1 MNATQARNWARAD
14 IEPEVLAARA
24 RDFGFRLADR
34 DELQAAVSMAESL
47 IDGKLASVDAISA
60 MNVQTGMTA
69 WVTGD
74 PVDGIFL
81 TIPLSAEGE
90 AAVRNGSYVPA
101 APSSE
106 HLATQGKDIAA
117 FYVGVYAGSSREARK
132 KIMTAS
138 AVLRVEM
145 FGVFPAYA
153 RGATE
158 DGRRSMLSLGFQEF
172 EGGLPDLFIQPPF
185 QTVLDQTS

>member
-24 RDFGFRLADR
+24 RDLGFRLADR

-90 AAVRNGSYVPA
+90 AAVRNGSYVLSIWQRRA
-101 APSSE
+101 RISRHSMSASMR
-106 HLATQGKDIAA
+106 AVRGK
-117 FYVGVYAGSSREARK
+117 REK
-132 KIMTAS
+132 KS
-138 AVLRVEM
+138 
-145 FGVFPAYA
+145 
-153 RGATE
+153 
-158 DGRRSMLSLGFQEF
+158 
-172 EGGLPDLFIQPPF
+172 
-185 QTVLDQTS
+185 

>member
-1 MNATQARNWARAD
+1 MNATQARNRARAD

-34 DELQAAVSMAESL
+34 DELQAAISMAESL

-132 KIMTAS
+132 KS
-138 AVLRVEM
+138 
-145 FGVFPAYA
+145 
-153 RGATE
+153 
-158 DGRRSMLSLGFQEF
+158 
-172 EGGLPDLFIQPPF
+172 
-185 QTVLDQTS
+185 

>member
-1 MNATQARNWARAD
+1 MNATQTRKMVLANVDPVALVARAK
-14 IEPEVLAARA
+14 A
-24 RDFGFRLADR
+24 FGFRLATR
-34 DELQAAVSMAESL
+34 QELEAAVSMAETL
-47 IDGKLASVDAISA
+47 IHGKLASVDSISR
-60 MNVQTGMTA
+60 MNAQTGMTA

-81 TIPLSAEGE
+81 ILPLTEAGE
-90 AAVRNGSYVPA
+90 NAVRDGSYDPA
-101 APSSE
+101 APRRE
-106 HLATQGKDIAA
+106 HLAVQGEGVSA
-117 FYVGVYAGSSREARK
+117 FYVGVYAGKTREARK

-158 DGRRSMLSLGFQEF
+158 DGRRSMLSLGFQKF
-172 EGGLPDLFIQPPF
+172 EGGLSDLYVQPPF
-185 QTVLDQTS
+185 QQVMDHAS

>member
-1 MNATQARNWARAD
+1 MVGAD
-14 IEPEVLAARA
+14 IDPEVLAARA
-24 RDFGFRLADR
+24 RDFGFRLANR

-69 WVTGD
+69 WVTGE

-81 TIPLSAEGE
+81 TIPLSADGE

-117 FYVGVYAGSSREARK
+117 FYVGVYAGRSREARK

-145 FGVFPAYA
+145 LGMFPAYA

-185 QTVLDQTS
+185 QTAMDQAS

>member
-1 MNATQARNWARAD
+1 MVLANVDPVALVARAK
-14 IEPEVLAARA
+14 A
-24 RDFGFRLADR
+24 FGFRLATR
-34 DELQAAVSMAESL
+34 QELEAAVSMAETL
-47 IDGKLASVDAISA
+47 IHGKLASVDSISR
-60 MNVQTGMTA
+60 MNAQTGMTA

-81 TIPLSAEGE
+81 ILPLTEAGE
-90 AAVRNGSYVPA
+90 NAVRDGSYDPA
-101 APSSE
+101 APRRE
-106 HLATQGKDIAA
+106 HLAVQGEGVSA
-117 FYVGVYAGSSREARK
+117 FYVGVYAGKTREARK

-158 DGRRSMLSLGFQEF
+158 DGRRSMLSLGFQKF
-172 EGGLPDLFIQPPF
+172 EGGLSDLYVQPPF
-185 QTVLDQTS
+185 QQIMDHAS

>member
-1 MNATQARNWARAD
+1 MQLRLEIGQGRILNLRYLLRGQEILGFGSQTATNSKPPFPWRNR
-14 IEPEVLAARA
+14 
-24 RDFGFRLADR
+24 
-34 DELQAAVSMAESL
+34 
-47 IDGKLASVDAISA
+47 GKLASVDAISA

-145 FGVFPAYA
+145 FGVFPA
-153 RGATE
+153 
-158 DGRRSMLSLGFQEF
+158 
-172 EGGLPDLFIQPPF
+172 
-185 QTVLDQTS
+185 

>member
-1 MNATQARNWARAD
+1 MNATQTRKMVLANVDAVVLVARAK
-14 IEPEVLAARA
+14 
-24 RDFGFRLADR
+24 DFGFRLATR
-34 DELQAAVSMAESL
+34 EELEAAVSMAENL
-47 IDGKLASVDAISA
+47 IDGKLASVDSISR

-74 PVDGIFL
+74 PVEGIFL
-81 TIPLSAEGE
+81 TLPLTEAGE
-90 AAVRNGSYVPA
+90 AAVRDGSYDPA
-101 APSSE
+101 APRHE
-106 HLATQGKDIAA
+106 HLAAQGQGVSA
-117 FYVGVYAGSSREARK
+117 FYVGVCAGKTPEARK

-158 DGRRSMLSLGFQEF
+158 DGRRSMLSLGFQKF
-172 EGGLPDLFIQPPF
+172 EGGLPDLYIQPPF
-185 QTVLDQTS
+185 RQIMDHAS